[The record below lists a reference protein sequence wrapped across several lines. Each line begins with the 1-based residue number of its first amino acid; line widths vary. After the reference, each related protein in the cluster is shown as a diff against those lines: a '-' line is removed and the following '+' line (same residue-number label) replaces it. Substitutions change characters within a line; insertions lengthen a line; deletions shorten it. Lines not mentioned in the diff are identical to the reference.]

1 MFRNSKT
8 VREEINDEIREKF
21 KNFLV
26 TIFLPTAIFTII
38 ICILIPLYDPEET
51 LSINSFPTAII
62 LGIGTI
68 ISLILIFH
76 IKLGRYEI
84 RRFWSILLFIITSF
98 VGEIIYV
105 YQQFFLGISIPYPSI
120 ADIFYLSANIFL
132 SFHLYS
138 TLIALKK
145 VKNLKIKP
153 ITLIGLAISII
164 PLLYFAINIIYN
176 FESNTISDIILFLTD
191 FLYYILDVLLFA
203 PSFIILSN
211 LKNNSFMFH
220 WVSITLGIAILVIGD
235 LGYTYSVQI
244 SDELI
249 VKTAWIWNILYAISY
264 LFFIAALFWYVK
276 IKRILEYKKI
286 NNILKSTELLF
297 KKIDKLGVSEI
308 MFKEDTPSEYIYD
321 KKQVFNTLEN
331 MLMKA
336 KEDVSIMITK
346 GSFLNYRYLI
356 NFFKTNT
363 QAQNTKNGFNI
374 RILIPRYKIKEIDSL
389 SPDDVK
395 DIKIQGF
402 DREIAF
408 NETIVIVDHEYIFI
422 IYSSPFEDKIENRY
436 IAEFTND
443 RSKILV
449 YTSIFERLWLSEKII
464 HFS

>member
-1 MFRNSKT
+1 
-8 VREEINDEIREKF
+8 
-21 KNFLV
+21 
-26 TIFLPTAIFTII
+26 
-38 ICILIPLYDPEET
+38 
-51 LSINSFPTAII
+51 
-62 LGIGTI
+62 
-68 ISLILIFH
+68 
-76 IKLGRYEI
+76 
-84 RRFWSILLFIITSF
+84 
-98 VGEIIYV
+98 
-105 YQQFFLGISIPYPSI
+105 
-120 ADIFYLSANIFL
+120 
-132 SFHLYS
+132 LYS

-145 VKNLKIKP
+145 VKDLKIKP

-164 PLLYFAINIIYN
+164 PLYFAINIIYN

-191 FLYYILDVLLFA
+191 FLYYILDLLLFA

-220 WVSITLGIAILVIGD
+220 WVSITLGITILVIGD
-235 LGYTYSVQI
+235 LGYTYSAQI

-249 VKTAWIWNILYAISY
+249 IKTAWIWNIFYAISY
-264 LFFIAALFWYVK
+264 LFIIAALFWYVK

-286 NNILKSTELLF
+286 NNILTSTKLLF
-297 KKIDKLGVSEI
+297 KKIDKFVVSEN
-308 MFKEDTPSEYIYD
+308 MFKEDTTSEYIYD

-346 GSFLNYRYLI
+346 GSFLNHRYLI

-363 QAQNTKNGFNI
+363 QAQNTKTGFNI

-389 SPDDVK
+389 LPDDVK

-408 NETIVIVDHEYIFI
+408 NETIVTVDHKYIFI
-422 IYSSPFEDKIENRY
+422 IYSSPFEDKIENKY

>member
-1 MFRNSKT
+1 
-8 VREEINDEIREKF
+8 
-21 KNFLV
+21 
-26 TIFLPTAIFTII
+26 
-38 ICILIPLYDPEET
+38 
-51 LSINSFPTAII
+51 
-62 LGIGTI
+62 
-68 ISLILIFH
+68 
-76 IKLGRYEI
+76 
-84 RRFWSILLFIITSF
+84 
-98 VGEIIYV
+98 
-105 YQQFFLGISIPYPSI
+105 
-120 ADIFYLSANIFL
+120 
-132 SFHLYS
+132 
-138 TLIALKK
+138 
-145 VKNLKIKP
+145 
-153 ITLIGLAISII
+153 
-164 PLLYFAINIIYN
+164 
-176 FESNTISDIILFLTD
+176 
-191 FLYYILDVLLFA
+191 
-203 PSFIILSN
+203 
-211 LKNNSFMFH
+211 
-220 WVSITLGIAILVIGD
+220 
-235 LGYTYSVQI
+235 
-244 SDELI
+244 
-249 VKTAWIWNILYAISY
+249 
-264 LFFIAALFWYVK
+264 VK